1 MAFIIK
7 YLGQLIV
14 FDCTLPHLDL
24 KEIFIY
30 FFIISTEMPKCKEKL
45 CDFPSKV
52 ECKWKDFEKNFN
64 NGNLSDFFGQPNWPP
79 LSELNWNSRNPF
91 KSYVGLKLICFLKI
105 AEIRPNQNVDIE
117 VLLIL
122 ILWKN
127 TTFTEYSVT
136 SCHWPIITDLMILRD
151 E

>member
-1 MAFIIK
+1 
-7 YLGQLIV
+7 
-14 FDCTLPHLDL
+14 
-24 KEIFIY
+24 
-30 FFIISTEMPKCKEKL
+30 MPKCKEKL

-136 SCHWPIITDLMILRD
+136 SCHWPIITDLMILRAELRTAKVD
-151 E
+151 PYFERKNHLLRCFAKPFAHNFQDWA

>member
-1 MAFIIK
+1 M
-7 YLGQLIV
+7 L
-14 FDCTLPHLDL
+14 
-24 KEIFIY
+24 
-30 FFIISTEMPKCKEKL
+30 KCKEKL
-45 CDFPSKV
+45 SDFMSKV

-117 VLLIL
+117 VLLTL

-127 TTFTEYSVT
+127 ATFTGI
-136 SCHWPIITDLMILRD
+136 P
-151 E
+151 

>member
-1 MAFIIK
+1 
-7 YLGQLIV
+7 
-14 FDCTLPHLDL
+14 
-24 KEIFIY
+24 
-30 FFIISTEMPKCKEKL
+30 MPKCKEKL
-45 CDFPSKV
+45 CDFLFKV

-117 VLLIL
+117 VLLTL
-122 ILWKN
+122 ILWKKCY
-127 TTFTEYSVT
+127 FYWYSVT
-136 SCHWPIITDLMILRD
+136 SCHWPNITDLMILTD
-151 E
+151 ELGYQNGWIFGKLPKKGGVGSFSI